1 MGAQSQK
8 PRRQSLSP
16 PSLPVSLMSKLSFSL
31 GSEERTEANGL
42 SSDLV
47 MHAMEMLRER
57 YNDPDAGET
66 PAFDLTAF
74 GKALAAIQEREERA
88 GRC

>member
-1 MGAQSQK
+1 
-8 PRRQSLSP
+8 
-16 PSLPVSLMSKLSFSL
+16 MSKLSLPL
-31 GSEERTEANGL
+31 GSEERKEKDHSFDGL

-57 YNDPDAGET
+57 YHDPDVGET

-74 GKALAAIQEREERA
+74 GRVLAAIQEREARA

>member
-1 MGAQSQK
+1 
-8 PRRQSLSP
+8 
-16 PSLPVSLMSKLSFSL
+16 
-31 GSEERTEANGL
+31 
-42 SSDLV
+42 

-57 YNDPDAGET
+57 YHDPDARET

-74 GKALAAIQEREERA
+74 GRALAAIHEREERA